1 MVVVAQMTQMIGPQL
16 EALRKMT
23 YCFYSSQNISATLA
37 LLSNTSPPI
46 KKLRS
51 RSQKCLFQKHL
62 ICFMAPEKIQR
73 YVITNVLTF
82 GLHFDPH
89 FEIFSHLVHGW
100 QLDFLA
106 MFLRPK
112 QLRLCSYSASTW
124 GTGSECRRVECCD
137 QSATTKSLKKD
148 IKRLM
153 HSLEKKNL
161 PPDTKVHQHRTP
173 QFDFVD
179 AR

>member
-37 LLSNTSPPI
+37 LLSNMSPPI

-106 MFLRPK
+106 MFFETKTASALFILSVYLGYRVRMQKSRMLRPISHN
-112 QLRLCSYSASTW
+112 Q
-124 GTGSECRRVECCD
+124 VF
-137 QSATTKSLKKD
+137 
-148 IKRLM
+148 
-153 HSLEKKNL
+153 EKG
-161 PPDTKVHQHRTP
+161 H
-173 QFDFVD
+173 
-179 AR
+179 